1 MSGKIG
7 NMIREN
13 IFILSILTTIVGLI
27 VLVPGLAMTFNIEF
41 LTDALRLSTLLDWGL
56 YVLVVGFIVLLTG
69 VWYLYTFLKNKK
81 FLLTEIE
88 TNKRSEF
95 MKRHGELQDAA
106 RHLPSKYRDML
117 SEKEKNLKIK

>member
-13 IFILSILTTIVGLI
+13 IFVLSILTTIVGLI
-27 VLVPGLAMTFNIEF
+27 VLVLGLAMTFKLEF
-41 LTDALRLSTLLDWGL
+41 LTDALGLSTLLDWGL